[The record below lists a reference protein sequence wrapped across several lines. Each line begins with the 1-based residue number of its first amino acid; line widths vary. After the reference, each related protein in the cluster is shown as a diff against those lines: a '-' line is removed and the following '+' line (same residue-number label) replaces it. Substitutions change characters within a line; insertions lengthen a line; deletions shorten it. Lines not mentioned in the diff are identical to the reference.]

1 LQKSSNKNL
10 RTSKEFLPK
19 VAEKS
24 FSRGSDPR
32 KPGWAAVAVV
42 IPDVDDVV
50 QLIVVAGCL
59 AAGHVVV
66 GTENE
71 SENDFEGLGLLLENT
86 LNIIYLDQRI

>member
-1 LQKSSNKNL
+1 M
-10 RTSKEFLPK
+10 
-19 VAEKS
+19 AEKS

-42 IPDVDDVV
+42 IPDVDDIV

-59 AAGHVVV
+59 AAGDVVV

-71 SENDFEGLGLLLENT
+71 LKNDFEGLGLLIEKGLPDRQGLLRGIEVVNSFRT
-86 LNIIYLDQRI
+86 CVSMM